1 MSDKRLQFDV
11 FLAHNSKDKPEVIK
25 IANKLRER
33 GLNPWLDKEQIFA
46 GDNIQEVVF
55 QGISQSKV
63 GAFFISQNRLGA
75 FQRNLELGAIIQFF
89 LEKKEKGFRVIPIL
103 LPDISDIPDE
113 LYHLKQWA
121 WIRFTNSN
129 VEEDEEALQDL
140 IRGIRGRNFQG
151 KDIPSI
157 EERILANKQVVY
169 PSPPPNSPEPEPQ
182 KFLDIPVT
190 SFKFETAELILKP
203 GVLNLGKSSEIRR
216 ITKNANYFS
225 EDLGDGVILE
235 MVAIPGGT
243 FKMGSPE
250 NEEGYHSS
258 ESPQHQVTVPPFF
271 IGKYPVTQKQWR
283 AVAALGKVN
292 IDLISD
298 PSYFKGDNLPVESV
312 SWNDAQ
318 EFCARVSRMANKTYR
333 LPSEAEWEYA
343 CRGGTTTPFYCGET

>member
-169 PSPPPNSPEPEPQ
+169 PSPPPNSPEPEP
-182 KFLDIPVT
+182 
-190 SFKFETAELILKP
+190 
-203 GVLNLGKSSEIRR
+203 
-216 ITKNANYFS
+216 
-225 EDLGDGVILE
+225 
-235 MVAIPGGT
+235 
-243 FKMGSPE
+243 
-250 NEEGYHSS
+250 
-258 ESPQHQVTVPPFF
+258 
-271 IGKYPVTQKQWR
+271 
-283 AVAALGKVN
+283 
-292 IDLISD
+292 
-298 PSYFKGDNLPVESV
+298 
-312 SWNDAQ
+312 
-318 EFCARVSRMANKTYR
+318 
-333 LPSEAEWEYA
+333 
-343 CRGGTTTPFYCGET
+343 